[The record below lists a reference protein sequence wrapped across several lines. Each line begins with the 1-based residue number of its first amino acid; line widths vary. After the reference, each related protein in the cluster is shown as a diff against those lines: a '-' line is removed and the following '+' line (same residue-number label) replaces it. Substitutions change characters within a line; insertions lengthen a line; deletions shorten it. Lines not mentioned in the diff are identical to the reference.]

1 MNACMHIVSKIKII
15 VRKASMKATTKN
27 TGPPFSIFTAFN
39 KMKEKKLK
47 CVSMVLPCVLRNIRN
62 IKISDEVIEKSS
74 NEDIDEKG
82 QLMLHAMKSVLEF
95 LRPLVQEVNV
105 NSSCSSKVSTWI

>member
-1 MNACMHIVSKIKII
+1 MNVCMHIMSKIKII
-15 VRKASMKATTKN
+15 VRKATMKTTKKHRAS
-27 TGPPFSIFTAFN
+27 FFIFTAFN
-39 KMKEKKLK
+39 KMKQKKLK

-74 NEDIDEKG
+74 IEDIDEKG

-105 NSSCSSKVSTWI
+105 KSSCSSKVSTWI